1 MTKTIEERVAS
12 LELRVKL
19 VESFL
24 GHTHAPSP
32 EDDAGF
38 QEYPKQVGDKVVY
51 SAEEEKAASG
61 GGSGAASATGGSPP
75 SGSKP
80 SGGPSPAPV
89 GP

>member
-51 SAEEEKAASG
+51 SAEEEKAAG
-61 GGSGAASATGGSPP
+61 GGAPPATGSSSGPV
-75 SGSKP
+75 GSKP
-80 SGGPSPAPV
+80 TSGPSSAPV

>member
-51 SAEEEKAASG
+51 SAEEEKAA
-61 GGSGAASATGGSPP
+61 GGSGSASAGASASAGPA
-75 SGSKP
+75 GSKP
-80 SGGPSPAPV
+80 SGGPSSAPI

>member
-51 SAEEEKAASG
+51 SAEEEKAAGGSG
-61 GGSGAASATGGSPP
+61 GGGTGGSPP
-75 SGSKP
+75 ASSKP
-80 SGGPSPAPV
+80 SGGPSPAPI